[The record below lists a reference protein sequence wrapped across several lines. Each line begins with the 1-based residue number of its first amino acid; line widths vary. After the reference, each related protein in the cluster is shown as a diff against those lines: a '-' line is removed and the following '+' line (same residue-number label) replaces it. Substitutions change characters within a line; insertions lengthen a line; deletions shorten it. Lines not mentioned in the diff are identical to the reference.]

1 MTLEILTA
9 IHILIIPISLFSVAS
24 LRFFWP
30 LPEFSKVYF
39 LVLIIR
45 NYEEAVLSWLFSL
58 SNSIDYRDDQL
69 VK

>member
-45 NYEEAVLSWLFSL
+45 NYEEATVSWLFSP
-58 SNSIDYRDDQL
+58 
-69 VK
+69 